1 MVCQHLMTNLAPKG
15 ISSPVSKINREDGS
29 FRLIRTQPQLSYRIS
44 SSLANCTGEDDDPI
58 VPPS

>member
-1 MVCQHLMTNLAPKG
+1 MTNLAPKG

>member
-1 MVCQHLMTNLAPKG
+1 MTNLAPKG

-44 SSLANCTGEDDDPI
+44 SLANCTGEDDDPI